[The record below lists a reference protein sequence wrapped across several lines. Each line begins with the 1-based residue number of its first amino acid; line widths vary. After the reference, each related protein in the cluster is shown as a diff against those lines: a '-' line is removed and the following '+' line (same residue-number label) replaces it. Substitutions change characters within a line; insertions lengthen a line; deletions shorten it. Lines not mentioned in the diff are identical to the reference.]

1 MICKTDN
8 THPFNATLVCWAV
21 RLLRPEF
28 CQLKQSLSPEN
39 LTVDGQ
45 GGGDSVMEAV
55 VVFPS
60 CEHAFLL
67 ACIFV
72 LLMC

>member
-39 LTVDGQ
+39 LTVNGQ
-45 GGGDSVMEAV
+45 GGGDFVVEAAV
-55 VVFPS
+55 VFLS
-60 CEHAFLL
+60 CEHAFLP
-67 ACIFV
+67 ACIFD
-72 LLMC
+72 LLTC